1 MRRKK
6 KEEEEEKRDGVEKGQ
21 LHFSKREGK
30 KKRRSSSSSIEREL
44 PIKSKLQPFSFFE
57 NVVSLRPSLRHGRL
71 QRLWRYPDDEAE
83 GRASQGEI
91 RGVLLRGSEW
101 GELFFFFFFLLSL
114 VPPSPPPIL
123 PPSSALRS
131 LQSAHSD
138 RTLPQ
143 PPCLQENEPRKR
155 GNWAYEDR
163 GKSVSFFFFFL
174 LANRHRQH
182 RFFFA
187 PPPSPFSTPTSSV
200 PSKKNNN
207 QLILGLLTLF
217 LLLAA
222 ALSVAALALGSS
234 KGITTYGGR
243 TVSISVAGSDIG
255 TLGEGTPPVAV
266 GYAKYGDPSDSSTL
280 LPLGELSP
288 QVRALGVAFAALLGC
303 GAAAALVLVLVTLLK
318 GTGGLPAAL
327 LGFPIGLAVLGV
339 TVALYAAATTK
350 LAGGSAPVQRSVGD
364 LFKATVDAIRAPGA
378 AFGVAVGAALAWLAA
393 AVTAIGLP
401 PRSQNRGGDLS
412 AF

>member
-1 MRRKK
+1 MSARERAK
-6 KEEEEEKRDGVEKGQ
+6 KEGQ
-21 LHFSKREGK
+21 LG
-30 KKRRSSSSSIEREL
+30 
-44 PIKSKLQPFSFFE
+44 
-57 NVVSLRPSLRHGRL
+57 
-71 QRLWRYPDDEAE
+71 
-83 GRASQGEI
+83 
-91 RGVLLRGSEW
+91 LRG
-101 GELFFFFFFLLSL
+101 
-114 VPPSPPPIL
+114 P
-123 PPSSALRS
+123 
-131 LQSAHSD
+131 
-138 RTLPQ
+138 
-143 PPCLQENEPRKR
+143 
-155 GNWAYEDR
+155 
-163 GKSVSFFFFFL
+163 GKERFVFFFFL

>member
-91 RGVLLRGSEW
+91 RGVLLRGSER
-101 GELFFFFFFLLSL
+101 GELVFFFFFLLSL

-143 PPCLQENEPRKR
+143 PP
-155 GNWAYEDR
+155 
-163 GKSVSFFFFFL
+163 
-174 LANRHRQH
+174 
-182 RFFFA
+182 
-187 PPPSPFSTPTSSV
+187 
-200 PSKKNNN
+200 
-207 QLILGLLTLF
+207 
-217 LLLAA
+217 
-222 ALSVAALALGSS
+222 
-234 KGITTYGGR
+234 
-243 TVSISVAGSDIG
+243 
-255 TLGEGTPPVAV
+255 
-266 GYAKYGDPSDSSTL
+266 
-280 LPLGELSP
+280 
-288 QVRALGVAFAALLGC
+288 
-303 GAAAALVLVLVTLLK
+303 
-318 GTGGLPAAL
+318 
-327 LGFPIGLAVLGV
+327 
-339 TVALYAAATTK
+339 
-350 LAGGSAPVQRSVGD
+350 
-364 LFKATVDAIRAPGA
+364 
-378 AFGVAVGAALAWLAA
+378 
-393 AVTAIGLP
+393 
-401 PRSQNRGGDLS
+401 
-412 AF
+412 

>member
-1 MRRKK
+1 MKQKGGPRRAKFGGCCCAAPS
-6 KEEEEEKRDGVEKGQ
+6 GV
-21 LHFSKREGK
+21 
-30 KKRRSSSSSIEREL
+30 SS
-44 PIKSKLQPFSFFE
+44 
-57 NVVSLRPSLRHGRL
+57 
-71 QRLWRYPDDEAE
+71 
-83 GRASQGEI
+83 
-91 RGVLLRGSEW
+91 
-101 GELFFFFFFLLSL
+101 FFFFFFAVASPPL
-114 VPPSPPPIL
+114 PSPN
-123 PPSSALRS
+123 SASFLRS
-131 LQSAHSD
+131 SKLAKCSFGQNPASATVSA
-138 RTLPQ
+138 RERAKKEGQLG
-143 PPCLQENEPRKR
+143 LR
-155 GNWAYEDR
+155 GP
-163 GKSVSFFFFFL
+163 GKERFVFFFFL

>member
-1 MRRKK
+1 MSSPYAHHSGTGGYSGSGGTPTMKQKGGPRRAKF
-6 KEEEEEKRDGVEKGQ
+6 GGCCCAA
-21 LHFSKREGK
+21 
-30 KKRRSSSSSIEREL
+30 
-44 PIKSKLQPFSFFE
+44 P
-57 NVVSLRPSLRHGRL
+57 
-71 QRLWRYPDDEAE
+71 
-83 GRASQGEI
+83 
-91 RGVLLRGSEW
+91 RGVSS
-101 GELFFFFFFLLSL
+101 FFFFFLLSL